1 MKIDE
6 TNPQHLYIQVVE
18 AIKEQITTG
27 KFRVGD
33 RLPSQKMLADEFSV
47 SLITIKKAMAD
58 LSRAGVIFSRT
69 GKGSFVSKTSVH
81 VDFSQS
87 KSIGFILQE
96 IDSPF
101 FSRIVASAEKHLSL
115 LHYNLLLTSTS
126 GEKDR
131 EENMIQHMLG
141 IGVSGLIIA
150 SMSREYR
157 ASTLIRQLHEQ
168 KFPYVVVS
176 YLVDEDISYV
186 GVDHERGAF
195 IATEHLIKLGYSKIG
210 YLNGIRG
217 EQGSLLGNLRKR
229 GYLAALAHHNI
240 AYNPDY
246 EYLFQLRGEWNDYQ
260 SGYDIGLQFVQSFTR
275 PEAVFAF
282 DDLSALGFEK
292 AVLDKGFRVPQ
303 DVAIVGFDN
312 IKRGVTAPVPLTTI
326 HQPTDEIG
334 KLAVDLIYR
343 KITGQPYESRILL
356 TPSLVVRDS
365 CGEFFRNAIAAE
377 RISAQ
382 KSG

>member
-6 TNPQHLYIQVVE
+6 KNPQHLYVQVAQ
-18 AIKEQITTG
+18 AIKDKAASG
-27 KFRVGD
+27 KLRVGD

-58 LSRAGVIFSRT
+58 LSREGVIYSRV
-69 GKGSFVSKTSVH
+69 GKGSFLSNLTAH
-81 VDFSQS
+81 VDFAKS
-87 KSIGFILQE
+87 KSIGFVLQE

-101 FSRIVASAEKHLSL
+101 FSRIVASVEKSLSAL
-115 LHYNLLLTSTS
+115 KYNLLLTSTS
-126 GEKDR
+126 GERDR
-131 EENMIQHMLG
+131 EENMIQHMLD

-157 ASTLIRQLHEQ
+157 ASPIIRRLHDR
-168 KFPYVVVS
+168 KFPYVHVS

-195 IATEHLIKLGYSKIG
+195 IATQHLIKLGYKKIG

-229 GYLAALAHHNI
+229 GFLRALGQYHVD
-240 AYNPDY
+240 YNPDY
-246 EYLFQLRGEWNDYQ
+246 EYMFQLRGEWDDYQ
-260 SGYDIGLQFVQSFTR
+260 SGYDIGLQFVRSFHR

-292 AVLDKGFRVPQ
+292 AMLDNGLRVPQ
-303 DVAIVGFDN
+303 DVAIVGFDD

-334 KLAVDLIYR
+334 KVAVDVIHK
-343 KITGQPYESRILL
+343 KITGQPYEARILL
-356 TPSLVVRDS
+356 APSLVVRDS
-365 CGEFFRNAIAAE
+365 CGEKFRQAVAAE
-377 RISAQ
+377 RGSVR
-382 KSG
+382 